1 MPGPDDGS
9 QPLEPALE
17 GALGQLDALV
27 ESFENDPDPTV
38 QERGLALLQ
47 AVDAVHR
54 SGLGRLASYLERLDG
69 EVRRRALSDPAVRV
83 LLELYDLLPPQPP
96 PLTAGFVP
104 LKEMTLKLAPERQW
118 VATRPLAELPP
129 DTVVPVTLRRT
140 RVLLARVG
148 DDVYA
153 YRNGCGSG
161 PMPLD
166 SGRREG
172 DVLVCPWHDCR
183 YELASGRLLNGLGE
197 GLEAFPAAVIDGQIR
212 VNLAGGAQ
220 AMPVAQP

>member
-1 MPGPDDGS
+1 MPGPDGS

-17 GALGQLDALV
+17 ATLVQLDALV
-27 ESFENDPDPTV
+27 VYFENDPDPAV

-47 AVDAVHR
+47 AVDAFHR
-54 SGLGRLASYLERLDG
+54 SGVERLASYLERLDG
-69 EVRRRALSDPAVRV
+69 EVHRRALCDPAVRM
-83 LLELYDLLPPQPP
+83 LLELYDLLPAQPP

-118 VATRPLAELPP
+118 VAARPLAELPP

-212 VNLAGGAQ
+212 VKLAGGAQ
-220 AMPVAQP
+220 AMPIAQP